1 MKTYK
6 NIIKVIILKL
16 LKNENK
22 YLTRYPSKTELTN
35 S

>member
-6 NIIKVIILKL
+6 NINKVII

-22 YLTRYPSKTELTN
+22 YLTRYTSKTELTN